1 MKKCFAVTLSF
12 LLLFSIILQGCTTMP
27 NQPFLKKE
35 TAVPGPVKILRY
47 ETPNIKVYTTPG
59 LLGSIIVGAVI
70 LGPPG
75 AGITYLIYDAVT
87 TEPANPDINDFGM
100 LVTSGFIERSQKEIP
115 NWPTM
120 VIQEKADEEL
130 SSAYNM
136 SYILTIDVRN
146 VKINAEF
153 GISVATVITMKDKE
167 GNIVWQEGYWYDPVN
182 FNRLSTFD
190 DLKANKYKK
199 LNEELAFAADKT
211 VTDFIN
217 HFKNSK

>member
-12 LLLFSIILQGCTTMP
+12 LLLFSLVLQGCTTMP

-35 TAVPGPVKILRY
+35 TAVPGPVKIIGY

-59 LLGSIIVGAVI
+59 LLWSIIAGAVI
-70 LGPPG
+70 LGPIG
-75 AGITYLIYDAVT
+75 AGITYLIYDAASI
-87 TEPANPDINDFGM
+87 EQANPDINDFGK
-100 LVTSGFIERSQKEIP
+100 LVTDGFIERSQKEIP

-120 VIQEKADEEL
+120 VIQDKADEEP
-130 SSAYNM
+130 SSAQNM
-136 SYILTIDVRN
+136 SYILKLDVGDI
-146 VKINAEF
+146 KINAEF

-167 GNIVWQEGYWYDPVN
+167 GNIVWQKGYWYDAGL

-190 DLKANKYKK
+190 ELQADKYKK

-211 VTDFIN
+211 VTDFIT